1 MLIEKRQDKCIEC
14 TLCVRDCIMGV
25 WRIVDGRTTP
35 QKTELCNRCCHC
47 VAVCPTEAI
56 IHRGLDM
63 QQITK
68 VNRANLNPDVFHDV
82 VVSRRSIRQFQDK
95 PVPRELIER
104 IIHLASF
111 APTASNDQ
119 NVGYT
124 IITDKELL
132 AQTARKIFDV
142 ANFFYNLSK
151 TTIGRILMNLSGLS
165 KNRYVRVME
174 YVQAKT
180 MDEGRDFILH
190 KAPVLILI
198 HAPRRRPFASD
209 NCNIAAAT
217 IVHYAHALGLGTCF
231 IGMMA
236 LLLRFHFKLRKRLGV
251 PAGRKVFAVLVMGY
265 PAYLFTHTVSRKK
278 PEVCWR

>member
-1 MLIEKRQDKCIEC
+1 
-14 TLCVRDCIMGV
+14 MGV